1 MKRDLRQAADSSVS
15 RGREWHGVS
24 PRVISPRIALERIAL
39 ERIALERI
47 ASERI
52 ASEHG
57 VRLRLPLRL
66 LNEILPR
73 VILPRV

>member
-39 ERIALERI
+39 ERIA
-47 ASERI
+47 
-52 ASEHG
+52 SEHG